1 MAFGETIP
9 PDEAQRFAGFAE
21 EIADIQRA
29 RAAERGGAPART
41 LHLKQ
46 HLGAVGELLVKAPET
61 ARSGVFGMSGK
72 SWPVYVRFSNGS
84 SRHQADGQPDV
95 RGFALKLVGVPGIKL
110 IRGLEQELTQD
121 FLFIDTPAIPFK
133 TPDEFMQFV
142 RAAKDGAG
150 KLLPRLI
157 KSFGFSRAVG
167 LLWGAVSG
175 EKMKSFATH
184 AFHTAAP
191 IAFGKSAAKLGLFP
205 ADANAGAAPSVAKGD
220 DFYRLDLSARLAQ
233 APLSWT
239 LRAQLFVDEQTT
251 PIEDASV
258 VWSAPWVDLATL
270 TLPRQDP
277 ESPRGREISEL
288 VSQLSFDPWHAI
300 EEHRPLGAIMRAR
313 GAVYGKSVLG
323 RKAAPEPKSVL
334 ALQDRRSDVGTAPQ
348 PA

>member
-1 MAFGETIP
+1 MAFGETIAA
-9 PDEAQRFAGFAE
+9 DEAQRFAGFAD
-21 EIADIQRA
+21 EIADLQRA
-29 RAAERGGAPART
+29 RAAERGTAAGRA

-46 HLGAVGELLVKAPET
+46 HLGAVGELLIKAPET
-61 ARSGVFGMSGK
+61 ARSGVFGMTGK

-84 SRHQADGQPDV
+84 SRYQSDSQPDP
-95 RGFALKLVGVPGIKL
+95 RGFALKLVGVPGKKL
-110 IRGLEQELTQD
+110 IPGLEQELTQD
-121 FLFIDTPAIPFK
+121 FLFIDTPAIPFR

-142 RAAKDGAG
+142 RAAKDGPG

-157 KSFGFSRAVG
+157 KSFGFSRAMG

-175 EKMKSFATH
+175 EKVKSFSTH

-191 IAFGKSAAKLGLFP
+191 IAFGKSAAKLALVP
-205 ADANAGAAPSVAKGD
+205 AESNAGTAPEVAKGD
-220 DFYRLDLSARLAQ
+220 DFYRLDLSARLAR

-239 LRAQLFVDEQTT
+239 LRAQLFVDEAST

-277 ESPRGREISEL
+277 ESARGREISEL

-313 GAVYGKSVLG
+313 GAVYGKSVTG
-323 RKAAPEPKSVL
+323 RHAAPEPKSVL
-334 ALQDRRSDVGTAPQ
+334 TVQE
-348 PA
+348 